1 MNTTTNTTTPQKGS
15 SIDEALGQT
24 EFGGWISQN
33 KMPVISAV
41 VVLIV
46 GIFAYGIFDHFKT
59 ERENKYSSA
68 LHQVVKDK
76 LTPFREGK
84 IEASELV
91 KSFNDQWLEMGSFV
105 GAGTFVVQVVDALMA
120 KNKYAEAYALVADAD
135 QRISNPQLS
144 YFFNIRAAALAE
156 DLGKKKEAIT
166 HLKKI
171 AGSGIKYFESKVY
184 LDLGRLYLETGDK
197 EKARSSFQFVIDE
210 GKEVEFKKVAR
221 LYLEELE
228 G

>member
-1 MNTTTNTTTPQKGS
+1 MNTTTSTTTPQKGT

-24 EFGGWISQN
+24 ELGGWISQN

-41 VVLIV
+41 VVLVI
-46 GIFAYGIFDHFKT
+46 GIFGYGVSNHFKT

-68 LHQVVKDK
+68 LHQVVQDK
-76 LTPFREGK
+76 LGPFREGK
-84 IEASELV
+84 IEAADLV
-91 KSFNDQWLEMGSFV
+91 KSFNDQWTEMGSFV

-120 KNKYAEAYALVADAD
+120 KKKYAEAYAMVTDAD
-135 QRISNPQLS
+135 KRISNPQLT
-144 YFFNIRAAALAE
+144 YFFNIRAATLAE
-156 DLGKKKEAIT
+156 DLGKKTEAIG
-166 HLKKI
+166 HLKKVV
-171 AGSGIKYFESKVY
+171 GSGIKYFESKIY

-197 EKARSSFQFVIDE
+197 EKARSSFQYVIDE
-210 GKEVEFKKVAR
+210 GKEVEFQKVAR